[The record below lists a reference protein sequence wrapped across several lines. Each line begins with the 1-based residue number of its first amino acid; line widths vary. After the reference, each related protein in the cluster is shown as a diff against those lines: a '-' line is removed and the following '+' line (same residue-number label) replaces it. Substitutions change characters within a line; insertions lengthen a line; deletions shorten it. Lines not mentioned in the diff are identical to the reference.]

1 MDLPIRQVEIDR
13 TAQVSVARKAREE
26 QHGEA
31 VFELDP
37 NARRRRDEHRD
48 APKEQPRDEEE
59 QRIAP
64 RSSDEVGSHLD
75 VTA

>member
-1 MDLPIRQVEIDR
+1 MDLPIRPVEIDR
-13 TAQVSVARKAREE
+13 AAQASIARRARDE
-26 QHGEA
+26 HGEEA
-31 VFELDP
+31 IFELDP
-37 NARRRRDEHRD
+37 NARRRRDDGRERP
-48 APKEQPRDEEE
+48 ADERRHDDE